1 MTKQEAELA
10 VTKELDANER
20 LLWAGVP
27 KQGFLLRGSDAAMIP
42 FSLLWCGFTF
52 YWEALVLKTNG
63 PLFIKFW
70 GAMFMLIG
78 LYIVFGRFFVDAW
91 QRGVT
96 AYALT
101 DRRALIRSGLFST
114 SVESL
119 PLRTL
124 ADVTLTARDDGSG
137 TITFGQD
144 TVPRQGFITF
154 GRQNAVRPAP
164 CFERIDDARSV
175 YQQLRA
181 AQSAEARPA

>member
-1 MTKQEAELA
+1 MTKQEAELV

-27 KQGFLLRGSDAAMIP
+27 KQGFLLRSSDAGMIP

-52 YWEALVLKTNG
+52 YWESLVVKTNG
-63 PLFIKFW
+63 PLFFKLW
-70 GAMFMLIG
+70 GAMFMLVG

-101 DRRALIRSGLFST
+101 DRRALIRSGLFTS

-119 PLRTL
+119 ALRTL
-124 ADVTLTARDDGSG
+124 PDVTSRGSSPSAAKTRCRRRRASSG
-137 TITFGQD
+137 STMPGPSTSNCA
-144 TVPRQGFITF
+144 PR
-154 GRQNAVRPAP
+154 NRPKRTP
-164 CFERIDDARSV
+164 PDR
-175 YQQLRA
+175 
-181 AQSAEARPA
+181 